1 MIPIYVSDVIQINRR
16 IRELNQITFEEITWL
31 HDDDSEFEITD
42 ETKEEWKFL
51 GLSNKDFPEL
61 FLIDQVRQNKIDR
74 PKTGGSY
81 RIKQGEF
88 KDNTCLNFGSYL
100 SVSGLSWQDGTS
112 HECLTYSMRREKDK
126 LPFDDDVYAVTINER
141 EVLIHISEFYD
152 LSDDEEPNDY

>member
-1 MIPIYVSDVIQINRR
+1 M
-16 IRELNQITFEEITWL
+16 RELNQIIFEEITWL

-61 FLIDQVRQNKIDR
+61 FLMDQVRQNKIDR

-88 KDNTCLNFGSYL
+88 KDSTCLNFGNYALISG
-100 SVSGLSWQDGTS
+100 VSWYVSAS
-112 HECLTYSMRREKDK
+112 HECLTYSLRREKDN
-126 LPFDDDVYAVTINER
+126 LPFDDDVYTVTINER

-152 LSDDEEPNDY
+152 LSEDEEPNDY